1 MSWDIM
7 LVRTKTNTEPME
19 KIDENNTIPFLF
31 TDVVS
36 TLKEHFPNITE
47 ESPDW
52 LNYEGSTFSIS
63 FSLVTNDSIMLFVHI
78 FDEPEDA
85 VMPMI
90 HELCTIFN
98 CRAFDTTT
106 AEFIKT

>member
-1 MSWDIM
+1 
-7 LVRTKTNTEPME
+7 
-19 KIDENNTIPFLF
+19 
-31 TDVVS
+31 
-36 TLKEHFPNITE
+36 
-47 ESPDW
+47 
-52 LNYEGSTFSIS
+52 
-63 FSLVTNDSIMLFVHI
+63 MLFVHI